1 MLRFCVPCLLQIPLY
16 KIGYARSLIFIL
28 YKILLKTIV
37 NSTPFCDRHEGR
49 AYILIGETINNEA
62 QSSNQ
67 FTIELSKRRMNG
79 SEGGI

>member
-1 MLRFCVPCLLQIPLY
+1 MTGTKAEPI
-16 KIGYARSLIFIL
+16 
-28 YKILLKTIV
+28 
-37 NSTPFCDRHEGR
+37 
-49 AYILIGETINNEA
+49 YIIDERMNNEA